1 MIEDARYLRSGFV
14 PSEVVH
20 RDPEVNHLSNVLRP
34 LVDGEPADTVFITG
48 PTGSGKTCIAKFT
61 VDRLRQNNLDIESI
75 YINCWNDHTRFQVLN
90 DTLEEVHNTVDI
102 HRQSTSHDVLLD
114 RLRDHDGPPCVVTL
128 DEVDQLEDKKLLYE
142 LNQMQG
148 FSLILIAND
157 RDELLAKVNDR
168 LASRLRG
175 AEQIRFHRYISDELV
190 DILSER
196 AKRGLVPDSIA
207 DEELETIAD
216 DASGDARVAIATL
229 RIAAKQAERDI
240 AEKITSDR
248 VEAAAPNARK
258 EIRQKNLE
266 SLTDHQR
273 AVYDVIK
280 EYGEIAPSEL
290 YQEYKTRVKNPKSDR
305 TIRNYL
311 QKMKRYNLVRA
322 EGSTQDR
329 IYHCIESAAT
339 DS

>member
-1 MIEDARYLRSGFV
+1 MIEDARYLRSSFV

-34 LVDGEPADTVFITG
+34 LVDGEPADTAFITG

-61 VDRLRQNNLDIESI
+61 VDRLRQNNLDVESI

-90 DTLEEVHNTVDI
+90 DLLEEVQNTVDI
-102 HRQSTSHDVLLD
+102 HRQSTPHDVLLD

-142 LNQMQG
+142 LNQMRG
-148 FSLILIAND
+148 FSLVLIAND
-157 RDELLAKVNDR
+157 RDELLAKVDDR

-175 AEQIRFHRYISDELV
+175 AEQIRFHRYTSDELV

-196 AKRGLVPDSIA
+196 AKRGLTPDAIA
-207 DEELETIAD
+207 EAELETIAD

-229 RIAAKQAERDI
+229 RIAAKQAEREN
-240 AEKITSDR
+240 AEQITTDR
-248 VEAAAPNARK
+248 VEAAAPNARQ

-273 AVYDVIK
+273 TVYDVIK
-280 EYGEIAPSEL
+280 EYGEISPNDLYSE
-290 YQEYKTRVKNPKSDR
+290 YRTRMENPKSDR
-305 TIRNYL
+305 TVRNYL
-311 QKMKRYNLVRA
+311 KKMQRYNLVTA

-329 IYHCIESAAT
+329 LYRCVESNE
-339 DS
+339 SP

>member
-1 MIEDARYLRSGFV
+1 MIEDARYLRAGFV

-20 RDPEVNHLSNVLRP
+20 RDPEVNYLSNVLRP

-48 PTGSGKTCIAKFT
+48 PTGSGKTCITKFT
-61 VDRLRQNNLDIESI
+61 VNRLRQNNLDIESI

-90 DTLEEVHNTVDI
+90 DILEEVQNTVDI
-102 HRQSTSHDVLLD
+102 HRQSTPHDALLD

-142 LNQMQG
+142 LNQMRG
-148 FSLILIAND
+148 FSLIFIAND
-157 RDELLAKVNDR
+157 RDELLAKVDDR

-175 AEQIRFHRYISDELV
+175 AEQIRFHRYTSAELV
-190 DILSER
+190 DILRER
-196 AKRGLVPDSIA
+196 AKRGLIPDAIA

-229 RIAAKQAERDI
+229 RIATKQAKRENAD
-240 AEKITSDR
+240 KITSDR
-248 VEAAAPNARK
+248 VEAAAPSARK

-273 AVYDVIK
+273 EVYDII
-280 EYGEIAPSEL
+280 EEFGELAPSEF
-290 YQEYKTRVKNPKSDR
+290 YQEYRTRVKNPKSDR
-305 TIRNYL
+305 TVRNYL

-322 EGSTQDR
+322 DGSTQDR
-329 IYHCIESAAT
+329 IYHCIEST
-339 DS
+339 DSGS

>member
-1 MIEDARYLRSGFV
+1 MIEDARYLRAGFV

-20 RDPEVNHLSNVLRP
+20 RDPEVNHLSDILRP
-34 LVDGEPADTVFITG
+34 LVDGEPADTAFITG
-48 PTGSGKTCIAKFT
+48 PTGAGKTCIAKFT

-90 DTLEEVHNTVDI
+90 DILEEVHNTVDI
-102 HRQSTSHDVLLD
+102 HRQATPHDVLLD
-114 RLRDHDGPPCVVTL
+114 HLRDHDGPPCVVTL
-128 DEVDQLEDKKLLYE
+128 DEVDQLQDKKLLYE
-142 LNQMQG
+142 LNQMRG

-157 RDELLAKVNDR
+157 RDELLAKVDDR

-175 AEQIRFHRYISDELV
+175 AEQIRFHRYTTDELV
-190 DILSER
+190 DILNER
-196 AKRGLVPDSIA
+196 AKRGLIPDAISR
-207 DEELETIAD
+207 EELEIIAD

-229 RIAAKQAERDI
+229 KLAAKRAGRENSERV
-240 AEKITSDR
+240 TSDH

-273 AVYDVIK
+273 VVYDVIK
-280 EYGEIAPSEL
+280 EYGELSPNDLYSE
-290 YQEYKTRVKNPKSDR
+290 YRNRAENPKSDR
-305 TIRNYL
+305 TVRNYL
-311 QKMKRYNLVRA
+311 KKMQRYNLVTA

-329 IYHCIESAAT
+329 LYRCVESNE
-339 DS
+339 SP

>member
-1 MIEDARYLRSGFV
+1 MTEDARYLRAGFV

-20 RDPEVNHLSNVLRP
+20 RDSEVNHLSNVLQP
-34 LVDGEPADTVFITG
+34 LVDGEPADTAFITG

-61 VDRLRQNNLDIESI
+61 VNRLRQNNLDVESI

-90 DTLEEVHNTVDI
+90 EILEEVHNTVDI
-102 HRQSTSHDVLLD
+102 HRQSTPHDVLLD

-128 DEVDQLEDKKLLYE
+128 DEVDQFQDKKLLYE
-142 LNQMQG
+142 LNQMRG

-157 RDELLAKVNDR
+157 RDELLAKVDDR

-175 AEQIRFHRYISDELV
+175 AEQIRFHRYTSDELV
-190 DILSER
+190 DILRER
-196 AKRGLVPDSIA
+196 AKRGLIPDAISR
-207 DEELETIAD
+207 EELEIIAD

-229 RIAAKQAERDI
+229 KLAAKRAGRENAER
-240 AEKITSDR
+240 ITSDR
-248 VEAAAPNARK
+248 IEAAAPNARK

-273 AVYDVIK
+273 TVYDVIK
-280 EYGEIAPSEL
+280 DYGEISPNDLYSE
-290 YQEYKTRVKNPKSDR
+290 YRTRMENPKSDR
-305 TIRNYL
+305 TVRNYL
-311 QKMKRYNLVRA
+311 KKMKRYNLVTA

-329 IYHCIESAAT
+329 LYRCVESNE
-339 DS
+339 SP